1 MKDKFYSTTY
11 SSLVLLASLISY
23 IPYNLLE
30 LSASCGGVCVD
41 VLYAGMRISN
51 KTFVVMCRVKNT
63 QERVRRMRWSW

>member
-1 MKDKFYSTTY
+1 
-11 SSLVLLASLISY
+11 
-23 IPYNLLE
+23 LLE